1 MRMAYG
7 LRENEYSATALAF
20 DLNLQAAPDSRPVKA
35 PREIP
40 NVVKPEPERTV
51 RLISDTETYRM
62 IQESKKQKL
71 SAAVSGALLLAF
83 IVLGV
88 ACIMR
93 YASIFDLTRNTR
105 LLEKANT
112 KAGNQLILDEHNREE
127 NESADVESV
136 AARLG
141 MVRATQKN
149 AVEIDL
155 SSSDFTSVYSGA
167 EDEAAGSDSGFL
179 EGLREFL
186 GRFSYKEIDN

>member
-1 MRMAYG
+1 MAYEM
-7 LRENEYSATALAF
+7 RENEYSAAALAF
-20 DLNLQAAPDSRPVKA
+20 DLDLRAAPDSMPARE

-40 NVVKPEPERTV
+40 NVVKPEPQRTV

-62 IQESKKQKL
+62 IRESRRQKL

-93 YASIFDLTRNTR
+93 YASIFDMTRNTR
-105 LLEKANT
+105 LLVSANT
-112 KAGNQLILDEHNREE
+112 KAENQLILDEHDREE
-127 NESADVESV
+127 TEAADVDGI

-141 MVRATQKN
+141 MVRASGRN

-155 SSSDFTSVYSGA
+155 SGGDFTSVYSGA
-167 EDEAAGSDSGFL
+167 EEEAAGSDAGFL
-179 EGLREFL
+179 EGLRDFL
-186 GRFSYKEIDN
+186 GRIDYKEINN